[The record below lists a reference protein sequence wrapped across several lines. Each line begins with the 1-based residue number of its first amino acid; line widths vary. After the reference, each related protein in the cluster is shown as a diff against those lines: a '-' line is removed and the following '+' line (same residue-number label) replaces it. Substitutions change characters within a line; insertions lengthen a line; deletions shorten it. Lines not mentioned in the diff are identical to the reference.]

1 MSKKQKRKE
10 CWKVIKGWLKHWLD
24 IQITFF
30 AIAFGFCITYGI
42 AILIWPTIEPKY
54 PELERTNFV
63 TFMLGGFLLIF
74 QIMIS
79 ARRATAAENTAKA
92 MQKTAQSTEK
102 GNIDERFKNTI
113 EHLGHESVSVRLGG
127 IYALHH
133 IAQEVEEY
141 RERVFEILC
150 AHIRETTTQ
159 KAYDPR
165 IIESTR
171 KVPTIEIQ
179 SILYLLFVN
188 TPGREIYK
196 GLETNLAIA
205 KLEGARLV
213 GAYLKNA
220 IFSYTK
226 LDDAD
231 LSKADLQGA
240 YLLMTSLQ
248 EADLTSADLQ
258 AANLPYS
265 ELKSSILYKTN
276 LQEADLYQA
285 NLQEAN
291 LYKANLQG
299 ANLQEANLQDVDL
312 VIAKYYNIDQLL
324 IEQLLVEQLLSV
336 KTLYGAKLPGG
347 VEDTI
352 RQQKPTLF
360 EEPSDEDDI

>member
-1 MSKKQKRKE
+1 MGLIEMGLLKRG
-10 CWKVIKGWLKHWLD
+10 KGWIFSESPNPNNAGLFDHLEGGWGRFTVWAKLCLFVG
-24 IQITFF
+24 IFVIL
-30 AIAFGFCITYGI
+30 I
-42 AILIWPTIEPKY
+42 AIWVCVN
-54 PELERTNFV
+54 PELAQFIGYL
-63 TFMLGGFLLIF
+63 LGSLLLF
-74 QIMIS
+74 RQIAIS
-79 ARRATAAENTAKA
+79 GKRATAAEKTAEA
-92 MQKTAQSTEK
+92 MQETVQLTET
-102 GNIDERFKNTI
+102 GNIAERFKSAI

-127 IYALHH
+127 VYALHH

-150 AHIRETTTQ
+150 AHIREITTQ
-159 KAYDPR
+159 EAYKPR

-171 KVPTIEIQ
+171 EVPTIEIQ

-196 GLETNLAIA
+196 GLDTILAIA
-205 KLEGARLV
+205 NLKGARLA
-213 GAYLKNA
+213 GANLKNA
-220 IFSYTK
+220 IFSYTI
-226 LDDAD
+226 LDYAD
-231 LSKADLQGA
+231 LSKADMQGA
-240 YLLMTSLQ
+240 YLLMASLQ

-276 LQEADLYQA
+276 LQEA
-285 NLQEAN
+285 N

-299 ANLQEANLQDVDL
+299 ADLQEANLQDVDL
-312 VIAKYYNIDQLL
+312 VIAEYYNIDQLL
-324 IEQLLVEQLLSV
+324 IKQLLVEQLLSV

-347 VEDTI
+347 VENII